1 METKNILDVE
11 KFVVACNDM
20 LSGKFLDLNKR
31 LDKFLSV
38 MTNSED
44 IIDLLADALEDFDDE
59 VEFAKAFSVDKK
71 TGSATVS
78 IPTNET
84 KRLALSAMIFNGII
98 NNQINANQFLETY
111 FQDKQLSPMQ
121 CFLEKIIRPYRDIIC
136 KTFELDTDITV
147 EDIKRQIEAEKYLQK
162 QEEKHAEEAQF
173 PHLDELLADLVKT
186 SNQILAILK
195 FEKKRTDALDDL
207 EFVVNSI
214 IQACEK
220 RDLMVINGLVIGLN
234 YVSKKFK
241 NTRHLV
247 SDLNVS
253 IYDYYEYL
261 AGATLP
267 KADLEAEDI
276 EYEEDDDEDEDFE
289 EDDD

>member
-20 LSGKFLDLNKR
+20 LTGKFLDLNKR

-44 IIDLLADALEDFDDE
+44 IIDLLADALEDFEDE
-59 VEFAKAFSVDKK
+59 VEFDKAFSVDKK
-71 TGSATVS
+71 TGVATVS

-98 NNQINANQFLETY
+98 NDQINANQFLETY
-111 FQDKQLSPMQ
+111 FQDKKLTPMQ
-121 CFLEKIIRPYRDIIC
+121 CFLEKIIKPYRDIIC
-136 KTFELDTDITV
+136 KTFELDTDITI
-147 EDIKRQIEAEKYLQK
+147 EDIKKQIEAEKYLKK
-162 QEEKHAEEAQF
+162 QEEKSAEEAQF
-173 PHLDELLADLVKT
+173 PYLDKLLEEIVKT

-214 IQACEK
+214 IQACQK

-247 SDLNVS
+247 SDLNVI

-261 AGATLP
+261 AGAAAP
-267 KADLEAEDI
+267 KEDIDADDI
-276 EYEEDDDEDEDFE
+276 EYDEDEEDFE

>member
-20 LSGKFLDLNKR
+20 LTGKFLDLNKR

-44 IIDLLADALEDFDDE
+44 IIDLLADALEDFEDE
-59 VEFAKAFSVDKK
+59 VEFDKAFSVDKK
-71 TGSATVS
+71 TGVATVS

-98 NNQINANQFLETY
+98 NDQINANQFLETY
-111 FQDKQLSPMQ
+111 FQDKKLTPMQ
-121 CFLEKIIRPYRDIIC
+121 CFLEKIIKPYRDIIC

-147 EDIKRQIEAEKYLQK
+147 EDIKKQIEAEKYLKK
-162 QEEKHAEEAQF
+162 QEEKSAEEAQF
-173 PHLDELLADLVKT
+173 PYLDKLLEEIVKT

-214 IQACEK
+214 IQACQK

-247 SDLNVS
+247 SDLNVI

-261 AGATLP
+261 AGAAAP
-267 KADLEAEDI
+267 KEDIDADDI
-276 EYEEDDDEDEDFE
+276 EYDEDEDFE

>member
-20 LSGKFLDLNKR
+20 LTGKFLDLNKR

-44 IIDLLADALEDFDDE
+44 IIDLLADALEDFEDE
-59 VEFAKAFSVDKK
+59 VEFDRAFSVDKK
-71 TGSATVS
+71 TGVATVS

-98 NNQINANQFLETY
+98 NDQINANQFLETY
-111 FQDKQLSPMQ
+111 FQDKKLTPMQ
-121 CFLEKIIRPYRDIIC
+121 CFLEKIIKPYRDIIC

-147 EDIKRQIEAEKYLQK
+147 EDIKKQIEAEKYLKK
-162 QEEKHAEEAQF
+162 QEEKSAEEAQF
-173 PHLDELLADLVKT
+173 PYLDKLLEEIVKT

-214 IQACEK
+214 IQACQK

-247 SDLNVS
+247 SDLNVI

-261 AGATLP
+261 AGAAAP
-267 KADLEAEDI
+267 KEDIDADDI
-276 EYEEDDDEDEDFE
+276 EYDEDEEDFE

>member
-20 LSGKFLDLNKR
+20 LTGKFLDLNKR

-44 IIDLLADALEDFDDE
+44 IIDLLADALEDFEDE
-59 VEFAKAFSVDKK
+59 VEFDKAFSVDKK
-71 TGSATVS
+71 TGVATVS

-98 NNQINANQFLETY
+98 NDQINANQFLETY
-111 FQDKQLSPMQ
+111 FQDKKLTPMQ
-121 CFLEKIIRPYRDIIC
+121 CFLEKIIKPYRDIIC

-147 EDIKRQIEAEKYLQK
+147 EDIKKQIEAEKYLKK
-162 QEEKHAEEAQF
+162 QEEKSAEEAQF
-173 PHLDELLADLVKT
+173 PYLDKLLEEIVKT

-214 IQACEK
+214 IQACQK

-247 SDLNVS
+247 SDLNVI

-261 AGATLP
+261 AGAATP
-267 KADLEAEDI
+267 KEDIDADDI
-276 EYEEDDDEDEDFE
+276 EYDEDEEDFE

>member
-20 LSGKFLDLNKR
+20 LTGKFLDLNKR

-44 IIDLLADALEDFDDE
+44 IIDLLADALEDFEDE
-59 VEFAKAFSVDKK
+59 VEFDKAFSVDKK
-71 TGSATVS
+71 TGVATVS

-98 NNQINANQFLETY
+98 NDQINANQFLETY
-111 FQDKQLSPMQ
+111 FQDKKLTPMQ
-121 CFLEKIIRPYRDIIC
+121 CFLEKIIKPYRDIIC

-147 EDIKRQIEAEKYLQK
+147 EDIKKQIEAEKYLKK
-162 QEEKHAEEAQF
+162 QEEKSAEEAQF
-173 PHLDELLADLVKT
+173 PYLDKLLEEIVKT

-214 IQACEK
+214 IQACQK

-247 SDLNVS
+247 SDLNVI

-261 AGATLP
+261 AGAAAP
-267 KADLEAEDI
+267 KEDIDADDI
-276 EYEEDDDEDEDFE
+276 EYDEDEEDFE